1 MDIVFTV
8 DRIPGAGETLL
19 ANSAA
24 RYPGGKGLNQTV
36 ASARAGAPTIFVGA
50 LGLDENGDALAEV
63 MDSSG
68 IDGHLVRRNDS
79 DTGQAFIVVDRGAE
93 NSIIVASGANA
104 AMTKLTAAE
113 RFAVESADV
122 LLMQLELPLSI
133 VREAAAA
140 AREAGCRVMLNAAP
154 AAALDDDLVQLLDYL
169 VVNEHEACLIAGL
182 DDLEQASL
190 SLAARVDRLVVTLG
204 GDGSALY
211 DGGKAVGTVRPP
223 RVTPVDTTGAG
234 DTFSGSFA
242 AAISEGRDLLAAAR
256 FATAAAALSV
266 QTVGAV
272 PSVPHRG
279 TIDRMLASV

>member
-8 DRIPGAGETLL
+8 DRIPGAGETLF
-19 ANSAA
+19 ADSAA

-50 LGLDENGDALAEV
+50 LGLDENGDVLAEV
-63 MDSSG
+63 TDSTG

-93 NSIIVASGANA
+93 NRIIVASGANA

-133 VREAAAA
+133 VREAAAV

-169 VVNEHEACLIAGL
+169 IVNEHEACLIAGL

-223 RVTPVDTTGAG
+223 HVTPVDTTGAG

-279 TIDRMLASV
+279 AIDRVLASV

>member
-1 MDIVFTV
+1 MPGPRRKSRRMGNTKRRGVVVVGSANMDIVFTV
-8 DRIPGAGETLL
+8 DRIPGAGETLF
-19 ANSAA
+19 ADSAA

-63 MDSSG
+63 TDSTG

-79 DTGQAFIVVDRGAE
+79 DTGQAFIVVARGAE
-93 NSIIVASGANA
+93 NMIIVASGANA

-113 RFAVESADV
+113 RSAAESADV
-122 LLMQLELPLSI
+122 LLM
-133 VREAAAA
+133 
-140 AREAGCRVMLNAAP
+140 
-154 AAALDDDLVQLLDYL
+154 LLDYL
-169 VVNEHEACLIAGL
+169 IVNEHEVCLLAGL
-182 DDLEQASL
+182 DDLEQTSL
-190 SLAARVDRLVVTLG
+190 SLAARVDRLIVTFG
-204 GDGSALY
+204 GDGSARY